1 MIQAPDNNKKVVDEL
16 SKQIDNI
23 NYQNTGLSNSRK
35 KKHILLKIAL
45 IVMGF
50 FLLLAISATS
60 FYIWQLQPVSN
71 GNNYK
76 KVQLTIKDGESPS
89 QIGIN
94 LKKNSLIK
102 SDIAFN
108 IFVKVNRKGNEL
120 KAGVFTISSSQS
132 TPDIVKKITS
142 GKPDELVIT
151 FYPGA
156 TLNNISK
163 LSSSKRTDAR
173 YELEQAGFSDSQIDE
188 AFSSSYSGTVF
199 KSKPSSQ
206 DLEGLLY
213 GDTYA
218 FDAGTNI
225 KGIIQK
231 ALDEYDSIV
240 SKYNLV
246 AGFSKQGLSLY
257 QGITLASIVQKEASG
272 YDDQRQVAQVFL
284 KRYKSDMTLGSD
296 VTYQYVSDKLGVARS
311 YTIDS
316 PYNTRLY
323 KGLPPG
329 PISVPGLTALRAV
342 ADPADG
348 DYLYFLAGDDG
359 KMYYAETS
367 DEHQN
372 NISQYCQKSCASE

>member
-1 MIQAPDNNKKVVDEL
+1 
-16 SKQIDNI
+16 
-23 NYQNTGLSNSRK
+23 
-35 KKHILLKIAL
+35 
-45 IVMGF
+45 
-50 FLLLAISATS
+50 
-60 FYIWQLQPVSN
+60 
-71 GNNYK
+71 
-76 KVQLTIKDGESPS
+76 
-89 QIGIN
+89 
-94 LKKNSLIK
+94 LIK